1 MLSIFS
7 ILMSL
12 LIYLFLNDLFALM
25 IQDSNTTDAKICIED
40 TTTDDQHHSDTTLHV
55 LYIPKP

>member
-1 MLSIFS
+1 
-7 ILMSL
+7 MSL
-12 LIYLFLNDLFALM
+12 LIYLFLNDLFTLM